1 MSNRKIVDKTAHA
14 NPGTPNSNRHIETLG
29 ELNEHLDRDDWTGR
43 LDGELSPGSLRL
55 VQRER
60 RLFLSTEN
68 AWRREE
74 KRLERELK
82 RATDGAA
89 RLLYQSKK
97 THYLR
102 RAAVDVLQERE
113 LAGEAKNFRLPYG
126 KMNEIIKR
134 QQRLMEMILDKDLEK
149 YGESP
154 ADIVNRDAINYQVS
168 LIPWQCE
175 EELRLRIQEQK
186 AKLQS
191 DFNDLVSIGK
201 DGLTPVSLPAPSVG
215 FNSPESDGKM

>member
-29 ELNEHLDRDDWTGR
+29 ELNAHLDRDDLTGR
-43 LDGELSPGSLRL
+43 LDVELSPGSLRL

-60 RLFLSTEN
+60 TMFLSTEN

-74 KRLERELK
+74 KRLERERK

-113 LAGEAKNFRLPYG
+113 LAGEAKNFRLTKPD
-126 KMNEIIKR
+126 
-134 QQRLMEMILDKDLEK
+134 ILATKDGPPSLVETDTAT
-149 YGESP
+149 SVTTT
-154 ADIVNRDAINYQVS
+154 VNLTQGIG
-168 LIPWQCE
+168 
-175 EELRLRIQEQK
+175 
-186 AKLQS
+186 
-191 DFNDLVSIGK
+191 NDLMNRIIVEEMKRKGRQKSIATDK
-201 DGLTPVSLPAPSVG
+201 R
-215 FNSPESDGKM
+215 